1 MASKPGSFF
10 HGSAWP
16 TQIRSAPALASA
28 CTSAWPTADLPSVT
42 STLRNFGSQPI
53 SRSIGSSAIFG
64 VSLSGKAISTAWPAR
79 SSRAPTLTRAR
90 RIGHVAMQM
99 QHQRGAGIQPHQAQP
114 PGQALAEEQ
123 VVAVAPAWSGSAA
136 RPRRSAR
143 ATSARATGSGG
154 RPRAAGTAR
163 RRSRRTTCSFEAA
176 HRRAAAGHAQRDAAA
191 LRSGRQTWC
200 SARAQDR
207 VLALGAVISG
217 MVIDAAAASDRDRAA
232 ATLRTHTRRAQDH
245 APVHKHRS

>member
-28 CTSAWPTADLPSVT
+28 CTSAWPTAVLPSVT

-53 SRSIGSSAIFG
+53 SRSIGSSAMCG

-90 RIGHVAMQM
+90 RVGHVAMQM

-123 VVAVAPAWSGSAA
+123 VVAVGQRGLAQQLARRFCSRHFSAA
-136 RPRRSAR
+136 S
-143 ATSARATGSGG
+143 TGSGG
-154 RPRAAGTAR
+154 RPSRGGYCTAPQ
-163 RRSRRTTCSFEAA
+163 SLAHLQFEAA
-176 HRRAAAGHAQRDAAA
+176 FGGGAPSCQRDAAA
-191 LRSGRQTWC
+191 LPGGSVGSRVRRPGSCAWGASSGIGHGT
-200 SARAQDR
+200 SA
-207 VLALGAVISG
+207 S
-217 MVIDAAAASDRDRAA
+217 
-232 ATLRTHTRRAQDH
+232 RRARTQRG
-245 APVHKHRS
+245 AACTGTRS